1 MPGSSVS
8 IQWKASPVCTRKSV
22 ESQSMAWFNLLMRP
36 VSFDLDNDV
45 SEQNDLV
52 DEMPGRVREMHEL
65 LKRWRS
71 EVDAKLPTPNPRFGD
86 DSSRP

>member
-1 MPGSSVS
+1 MGRYKL
-8 IQWKASPVCTRKSV
+8 I
-22 ESQSMAWFNLLMRP
+22 ESFEHVRLQL
-36 VSFDLDNDV
+36 FDLDNDV

-52 DEMPGRVREMHEL
+52 DEMPGRVREMYEL
-65 LKRWRS
+65 LERWRS